1 MTKCNI
7 HISPRLSRLY
17 ALIKY
22 IKYIKWNAWVRL
34 KLHSAVL
41 DLHTHVMSIQMW
53 ICWPVFPSS
62 SLNCLF
68 LHHCA
73 RFLFLSF
80 SCCFLIIVSTS
91 SPEFTGS
98 LFLVLSP
105 HPPPQLF
112 VWLNGFISGFWCFR
126 QMPATPYTIFP
137 FILLVFY
144 LFFLITTLLSSCF
157 LPLISKCC
165 VYISPSFFLCI

>member
-105 HPPPQLF
+105 HPPPPPSSL
-112 VWLNGFISGFWCFR
+112 SGWTDSFQVFDASGKCLQHR
-126 QMPATPYTIFP
+126 TPF
-137 FILLVFY
+137 
-144 LFFLITTLLSSCF
+144 
-157 LPLISKCC
+157 
-165 VYISPSFFLCI
+165 SPSFFLFSTSSSSLLLCFPHVFCP